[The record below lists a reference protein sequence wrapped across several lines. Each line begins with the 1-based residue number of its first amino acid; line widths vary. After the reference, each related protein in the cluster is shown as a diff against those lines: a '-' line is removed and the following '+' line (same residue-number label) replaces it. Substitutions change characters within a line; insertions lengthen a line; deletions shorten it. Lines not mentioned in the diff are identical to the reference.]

1 MIKGL
6 DSLETPLV
14 EETIRIIPLNIKH
27 SSQGRRVTVMIRKY
41 RKQLITLE
49 LIFTIASAL
58 ATVALTYY
66 VYANAE
72 LYTRM
77 LEYLFD
83 TGMDT
88 MGALVCAA
96 LYYGCMRQNAE
107 GTKEFRNLVVLVSA
121 GFLVNYFMYCT
132 IGMPEY
138 RTLTFL
144 FVMLSKLI
152 DLVMIFFFYWYVRLT
167 LDFKG
172 RLAGL
177 ADRGLSILM
186 GFEAIV
192 LLSNIIRP
200 VTFMIDAGGAYQ
212 VTGASSAE
220 DVFLAV
226 ASIVSTILII
236 RSESPRS
243 QKIAALTFIFLPVV
257 NYAMTEGAFGNASN
271 YGMVL
276 MSLIIIF
283 CIIFNDKSSR
293 LASTQTELNMAT
305 EIQASMLP
313 SIFPA
318 FPRRKEFDLYAS
330 MDPAKEVGG
339 DFYDFFMIDD
349 DHLGIVCADVSGKG
363 VPAALFMM
371 ISKTIVQNFAKL
383 GISAAEVLTKSNE
396 ALCAQN
402 KMEMFVTTWI
412 GILEIST
419 GRMDCS
425 SAGHEYPAICHDGKF
440 ELFRDRH
447 GLVLGGMD
455 IARYKGYEIK
465 LDVGD
470 KFFVYTDGVPEATNA
485 NTEMFGTDRMID
497 ALNTDPGATP
507 EETLR
512 IVRAAVD
519 EFVGA
524 AEQFDDLTMVC
535 LEYRG
540 TEGQSTGDNTEEVSK

>member
-1 MIKGL
+1 MTK
-6 DSLETPLV
+6 
-14 EETIRIIPLNIKH
+14 
-27 SSQGRRVTVMIRKY
+27 KY
-41 RKQLITLE
+41 RKQLIL
-49 LIFTIASAL
+49 LGLAFTIASAL
-58 ATVALTYY
+58 ITVAMTYY
-66 VYANAE
+66 VYGNSE
-72 LYTRM
+72 LYERM

-83 TGMDT
+83 IGMDT

-96 LYYGCMRQNAE
+96 LYYGCMRQNAD
-107 GTKEFRNLVVLVSA
+107 GTREFRNLVVLVSA
-121 GFLVNYFMYCT
+121 GFFVNYFMYCT
-132 IGMPEY
+132 IGVPEY
-138 RTLTFL
+138 RTLTFV
-144 FVMLSKLI
+144 FIMLSKLI
-152 DLVMIFFFYWYVRLT
+152 DLVMIYFFYRYVRLT
-167 LDFKG
+167 LGFKC
-172 RLAGL
+172 RLAGW
-177 ADRGLSILM
+177 ADRGLPILM
-186 GFEAIV
+186 GLETLVI
-192 LLSNIIRP
+192 LSNIIRP
-200 VTFMIDAGGAYQ
+200 VTFMIDAKGIYQ
-212 VTGASSAE
+212 ATGASSAE
-220 DVFLAV
+220 DIYLAV
-226 ASIVSTILII
+226 ASLISTILII
-236 RSESPRS
+236 RSESPHS
-243 QKIAALTFIFLPVV
+243 QKIAALTFIFLPVI
-257 NYAMTEGAFGNASN
+257 NYVMTGGEFGNASN

-283 CIIFNDKSSR
+283 CIIFNDKSSK

-371 ISKTIVQNFAKL
+371 ISKTVVQNFAKL
-383 GISAAEVLTKSNE
+383 GISAAEVLNKSNE

-402 KMEMFVTTWI
+402 KMQMFVTTWI

-419 GRMDCS
+419 GKMDCS
-425 SAGHEYPAICHDGKF
+425 SAGHEYPAICHDGKW
-440 ELFRDRH
+440 ELFKDRH

-455 IARYKGYEIK
+455 MAKYRGYEIK

-470 KFFVYTDGVPEATNA
+470 KIFVYTDGVPEATNA

-497 ALNTDPGATP
+497 ALNTDPAVSP
-507 EETLR
+507 EETLK

-519 EFVGA
+519 DFVGA

-540 TEGQSTGDNTEEVSK
+540 SADPYSAA